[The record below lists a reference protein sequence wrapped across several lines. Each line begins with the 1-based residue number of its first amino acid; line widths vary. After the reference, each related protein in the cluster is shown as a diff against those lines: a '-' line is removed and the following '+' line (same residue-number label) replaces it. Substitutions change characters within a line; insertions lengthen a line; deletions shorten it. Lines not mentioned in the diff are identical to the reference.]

1 VSYNIDG
8 DLTMPKNLKQLIT
21 EFLEYLEIEKGKAEA
36 TVKNYDFYLNR
47 FLHMSRVNQPDQITS
62 SVIRE
67 YRLQLNRLKN
77 TDGKFLKKSTQN
89 YHLVALRSFLKY
101 LAKNDVKTL
110 PSEKIELAKQPERQI
125 EFLEGD
131 DLEKLLEAPLK
142 SKEPEIIKIRDKAI
156 LELFFSTGMRVSELS
171 NLKKDQIN
179 LKKDELT
186 VRGKGE
192 KLRLVF
198 VSNQAKY
205 YIGEYLKLRND
216 NFKALFIRHD
226 RAAKRK
232 RGETEKESRLT
243 PRSIQRVI
251 RRYAKEAGLT
261 KKVTPHTLRHSF
273 GTDLLQSGADLRAV
287 QMLLGHASITTTQ
300 IYTHVTDQHLKD
312 VYKAFHGRRRK

>member
-1 VSYNIDG
+1 MSYNIDG

>member
-1 VSYNIDG
+1 
-8 DLTMPKNLKQLIT
+8 MPKNLKQLT
-21 EFLEYLEIEKGKAEA
+21 TQFLEYLEIEKGKSAA

-47 FLHMSRVNQPDQITS
+47 FLQMTKASQPNSITTD
-62 SVIRE
+62 VIRE

-77 TDGKFLKKSTQN
+77 PDGKFLKKSTQN
-89 YHLVALRSFLKY
+89 YHLIALRSFLKY
-101 LAKNDVKTL
+101 LAKNDIISL
-110 PSEKIELAKQPERQI
+110 PPEKIELAKQAERQI

-142 SKEPEIIKIRDKAI
+142 SKESEIIKMRDKAI
-156 LELFFSTGMRVSELS
+156 LELLFSTGLRVSELS

-179 LKKDELT
+179 LKKDEFT

-226 RAAKRK
+226 RAAKRNQT
-232 RGETEKESRLT
+232 ETEKISKLT

-251 RRYAKEAGLT
+251 RRYAKEAGIA

-287 QMLLGHASITTTQ
+287 QQLLGHASITTTQ

-312 VYKAFHGRRRK
+312 VYRAFHGRRRKE